1 MPYPDD
7 TCRAQEIARHFE
19 HKAGEDYELVL
30 EAIDTMTCVAWY
42 INDMKRK
49 HEHAIRQQV
58 GTEGTP
64 GTHHRD
70 SGWHQVRW
78 DGHHARGADTPVSM
92 QEIQSLLLGWK
103 GPDLTSYGEL
113 VLEGTF
119 RTQRVRHDRALFLF
133 DKALLITKRR
143 GDHYVYKSHIPVR
156 DKDRRL

>member
-1 MPYPDD
+1 M
-7 TCRAQEIARHFE
+7 
-19 HKAGEDYELVL
+19 VL

-58 GTEGTP
+58 GG
-64 GTHHRD
+64 
-70 SGWHQVRW
+70 SGRHWVDTVVATGGLMHPPVPW
-78 DGHHARGADTPVSM
+78 DPT

-119 RTQRVRHDRALFLF
+119 RTQRVRHERTVFLF
-133 DKALLITKRR
+133 DKTLLITKRR
-143 GDHYVYKSHIPVR
+143 GDHYVYKSHIPVGAGDGR
-156 DKDRRL
+156 SGGAGDGDPGGAGMGIGWVLGTRC